1 MTKALPQ
8 SGLEHSELQNLLD
21 ELRERDL
28 DWQSSMYAAINQ
40 P

>member
-8 SGLEHSELQNLLD
+8 SGFEHSELQNLLD